1 MKKIISGIGFFL
13 SALVI
18 GNGIVSY
25 CEVSG
30 LKERIQDLETE
41 SDWIGKQ
48 VSAAPFNQN
57 KKYVFESYDEKSV
70 SVKQQVYR
78 IHSYGENQIVL
89 QKEEPDNQEIFLIK
103 VKDDYLAVYKKADMQ
118 LFETTN
124 IPIEVLPSD
133 EQVQVLAGKEVTGT
147 EALYSFLE
155 NYSS

>member
-1 MKKIISGIGFFL
+1 MKENTKEIISYVFVGIMTTLVNYIVYFVLLMIHCHWLVANSISWFF
-13 SALVI
+13 AVI
-18 GNGIVSY
+18 FAY
-25 CEVSG
+25 Y
-30 LKERIQDLETE
+30 
-41 SDWIGKQ
+41 
-48 VSAAPFNQN
+48 AN
-57 KKYVFESYDEKSV
+57 KKYVFESYNEKSG

>member
-1 MKKIISGIGFFL
+1 MKENTKEIISYVFVGIMTTLVNYIVYFVLLMIHCHWLVANSISWFF
-13 SALVI
+13 AVI
-18 GNGIVSY
+18 FAY
-25 CEVSG
+25 Y
-30 LKERIQDLETE
+30 
-41 SDWIGKQ
+41 
-48 VSAAPFNQN
+48 AN
-57 KKYVFESYDEKSV
+57 KKYVFESYDEKSG

>member
-1 MKKIISGIGFFL
+1 MKENTKEIISYVFVGIMTTLVNYIVYFVLLMIHCHWLVANSISWFF
-13 SALVI
+13 AVI
-18 GNGIVSY
+18 FAY
-25 CEVSG
+25 Y
-30 LKERIQDLETE
+30 
-41 SDWIGKQ
+41 
-48 VSAAPFNQN
+48 AN
-57 KKYVFESYDEKSV
+57 KKYVFESYDEKSG

-124 IPIEVLPSD
+124 IPIEVLPLD

>member
-1 MKKIISGIGFFL
+1 MKENTKEIISYVFVGIMTTLVNYIVYFVLLMIHCHWLVANSISWFF
-13 SALVI
+13 AVI
-18 GNGIVSY
+18 FAY
-25 CEVSG
+25 Y
-30 LKERIQDLETE
+30 
-41 SDWIGKQ
+41 
-48 VSAAPFNQN
+48 AN
-57 KKYVFESYDEKSV
+57 KKYVFESYDEKSG

-103 VKDDYLAVYKKADMQ
+103 VKDDYLAVYKKADRQ

-124 IPIEVLPSD
+124 IPIEALPSD

>member
-48 VSAAPFNQN
+48 VSAVPFNQN
-57 KKYVFESYDEKSV
+57 KKYVFESQNDIKKELSSFVLLRFLTLIVENGCLYIFITLMHIQPMFSKLLV
-70 SVKQQVYR
+70 SFVTILSNYVLCKFKIFKKEGVYN
-78 IHSYGENQIVL
+78 G
-89 QKEEPDNQEIFLIK
+89 
-103 VKDDYLAVYKKADMQ
+103 
-118 LFETTN
+118 
-124 IPIEVLPSD
+124 
-133 EQVQVLAGKEVTGT
+133 
-147 EALYSFLE
+147 
-155 NYSS
+155 

>member
-1 MKKIISGIGFFL
+1 MKENTKEIISYVFVGIMTTLVNYIVYFVLLMIHCHWLVANSISWFF
-13 SALVI
+13 AVI
-18 GNGIVSY
+18 FAY
-25 CEVSG
+25 Y
-30 LKERIQDLETE
+30 
-41 SDWIGKQ
+41 
-48 VSAAPFNQN
+48 AN
-57 KKYVFESYDEKSV
+57 KKYVFESYDEKSG

-89 QKEEPDNQEIFLIK
+89 QKEEPDNQEVFLIK
-103 VKDDYLAVYKKADMQ
+103 VKDDYLAVYKKADRQ

-124 IPIEVLPSD
+124 IPIEALPSD